1 MAKPDPA
8 LLDPARYTFAHE
20 VTTRFADLAPNDH
33 INNVAMAAVLEDGRV
48 RFNVGVG
55 MQRTDTFRPMVAS
68 VAIEY
73 LAQAHFP
80 QSMTCHVAACDI
92 GRSSWQM
99 QQLLMQEGRPV
110 ATCRTVV
117 VSTDG
122 HKAAPIPEHFRAL
135 LQPWLLK

>member
-8 LLDPARYTFAHE
+8 LLDPARYPFAHE
-20 VTTRFADLAPNDH
+20 VTTRFADLDPNDH

-48 RFNVGVG
+48 RFNMALGL
-55 MQRTDTFRPMVAS
+55 RRAENFRPMVAS
-68 VAIEY
+68 VSIDY

-80 QSMTCHVAACDI
+80 QPMTCHVAACDI

-99 QQLLMQEGRPV
+99 QQVLVQEGRAV

-117 VSTDG
+117 VCTDG
-122 HKAAPIPEHFRAL
+122 QKAIPLPEDFRDRL
-135 LQPWLLK
+135 GPWLLK

>member
-20 VTTRFADLAPNDH
+20 VTTRFADLDPNDH

-48 RFNVGVG
+48 RFNVQVG
-55 MQRTDTFRPMVAS
+55 LKRTETFRPMVAS
-68 VAIEY
+68 VGIEY

-80 QSMTCHVAACDI
+80 QSMTCHVAACEI

-99 QQLLMQEGRPV
+99 QQLLMQDGRAV

-117 VSTDG
+117 VCTNGES
-122 HKAAPIPEHFRAL
+122 AMPIPGEFRSL